1 VKARLHV
8 AVDTTNLKG
17 DWRGIT
23 RYVRA
28 VFPRLSARDDVRLTM
43 VAPSWFGYRVP
54 RSADVVWH
62 PANGTFF
69 DSRAPSVVTIHDA
82 VPFRFAADDEKKRA
96 NEQGPFLRS
105 AATAA
110 AFIVDSQFTS
120 TEVTT
125 FLGISPERQTIV
137 PLGVTEPF
145 VPGRERGSL
154 PDGRPYVL
162 HVGAHDMRKN
172 VPTLIAAWQRAFPAA
187 DVALAFTRKPDVLPP
202 GAVVLDAPSDAR
214 LAAYYRGALLV
225 AVPSLDEGFGLPL
238 LEALGCGCAVVAS
251 RVAALPEVGGQAC
264 AWVDDPRDVAA
275 WAEALRVLAD
285 DEPVR
290 RQLES
295 LALER
300 AALFSWD
307 RCAAKT
313 FNVLAAAAL
322 QR

>member
-1 VKARLHV
+1 MTARLHI
-8 AVDTTNLKG
+8 AVDMTNLKG

-28 VFPRLSARDDVRLTM
+28 VFPRLSARDDVRLTK
-43 VAPSWFGYRVP
+43 VNPGWFGYRVP

-105 AATAA
+105 AATAGA
-110 AFIVDSQFTS
+110 IIVDSQFTS
-120 TEVTT
+120 REVGT
-125 FLGISPERQTIV
+125 FLGVTAERLNV
-137 PLGVTEPF
+137 VSLGVTAPF
-145 VPGRERGSL
+145 TAGGTRGRLR
-154 PDGRPYVL
+154 DGRPYVL
-162 HVGAHDMRKN
+162 HVGAHDPRKN
-172 VPTLIAAWQRAFPAA
+172 VPTLIAAWQAAFPAA
-187 DVALAFTRKPDVLPP
+187 EVALAFTRKPGVLPP
-202 GAVVLDAPSDAR
+202 GAVVLDAPSDER
-214 LAAYYRGALLV
+214 LAEFYRGALMV

-275 WAEALRVLAD
+275 WAQALRALAE

-290 RQLES
+290 RQLAS
-295 LALER
+295 LAFER

-313 FNVLAAAAL
+313 YNVLAAAAL